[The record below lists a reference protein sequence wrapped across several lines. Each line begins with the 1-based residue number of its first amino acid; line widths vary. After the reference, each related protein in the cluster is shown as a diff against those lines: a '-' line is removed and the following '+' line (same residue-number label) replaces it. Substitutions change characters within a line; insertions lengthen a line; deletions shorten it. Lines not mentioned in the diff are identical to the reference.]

1 MRSWAQT
8 ELQDTLPA
16 RLRFHCV
23 QVLCCC
29 LFLFPALATLVLSWF
44 WGQIYKFFLS
54 PPPLSLT
61 GALLLAVHFYSLP
74 RAAPLI
80 PSTALGVLLLVLSSL
95 LAYAGK
101 TQGVASFK
109 ASPCYSFAHTWS
121 AFPQGC
127 KYLSS
132 LVTTPIHSVSRV
144 CQHSRF
150 FLYRQPKRS
159 MLVLTKCFTSI
170 SKSFNILNTC
180 FL

>member
-1 MRSWAQT
+1 MRPWTQT

-16 RLRFHCV
+16 PLRFHCV
-23 QVLCCC
+23 HVLYCC

-44 WGQIYKFFLS
+44 GGQIYKLFFS

-109 ASPCYSFAHTWS
+109 ASSCYSFACTWS
-121 AFPQGC
+121 AFQQGC
-127 KYLSS
+127 KYHSS
-132 LVTTPIHSVSRV
+132 LVTTLIHSASEV
-144 CQHSRF
+144 CQHGRF
-150 FLYRQPKRS
+150 FSYRQAKKS
-159 MLVLTKCFTSI
+159 MLVLTNALPASPRVVTD
-170 SKSFNILNTC
+170 
-180 FL
+180 